1 MFSSK
6 NTIQIIIFLIL
17 LIATSIIKNQTRITE
32 KKLFKLNEKI
42 TYKEKDINES
52 ELDFDFL
59 SSPAEVEKKINIL
72 GKNNYIPIQNSKI
85 FFSIS
90 DFNNIK
96 KKITILNTR
105 NEKETKKN

>member
-32 KKLFKLNEKI
+32 KKLFKLNKKI
-42 TYKEKDINES
+42 KYKEKDINES
-52 ELDFDFL
+52 ELDFYFL

-96 KKITILNTR
+96 KK
-105 NEKETKKN
+105 

>member
-52 ELDFDFL
+52 ELDFYFL

-72 GKNNYIPIQNSKI
+72 GKNNYTPIQNSKI

>member
-52 ELDFDFL
+52 ELDFYFL
-59 SSPAEVEKKINIL
+59 SSPAEVKKKINIL

>member
-52 ELDFDFL
+52 ELDFYFL

-96 KKITILNTR
+96 KKINILNTR

>member
-52 ELDFDFL
+52 ELDFYFL

-96 KKITILNTR
+96 KK
-105 NEKETKKN
+105 

>member
-52 ELDFDFL
+52 ELDFYFL

-72 GKNNYIPIQNSKI
+72 GKNNYIPIRNSKI
-85 FFSIS
+85 FFSI
-90 DFNNIK
+90 
-96 KKITILNTR
+96 
-105 NEKETKKN
+105 

>member
-6 NTIQIIIFLIL
+6 TTIQIIIFLLL
-17 LIATSIIKNQTRITE
+17 LIATSLINNQTRITE

-52 ELDFDFL
+52 ELDFYFL

>member
-52 ELDFDFL
+52 ELDFYFL

>member
-42 TYKEKDINES
+42 TFKEKDINES
-52 ELDFDFL
+52 ELDFYFL
-59 SSPAEVEKKINIL
+59 SSPAEVKKKINIL
-72 GKNNYIPIQNSKI
+72 GKNNYTPIQNSKI

-96 KKITILNTR
+96 KKITILNIK
-105 NEKETKKN
+105 NEKKTKKN

>member
-52 ELDFDFL
+52 ELDFYFL

-96 KKITILNTR
+96 KKNNYTQY
-105 NEKETKKN
+105 KK